1 MTDAELDAEHKALLR
16 EAADLTAEDARL
28 KQVHDPAGERE
39 LWRKLQDHVIRF
51 KAFTDA
57 MRAREKRPPD

>member
-28 KQVHDPAGERE
+28 KQFHDPPGEME